1 MQTATIYVRLRA
13 AGTAV
18 SVETAMRSLR
28 FFQLNAEGSYIIS
41 YTIKGEL

>member
-18 SVETAMRSLR
+18 SADTAMRSLR
-28 FFQLNAEGSYIIS
+28 FFQLCAEGNCIIS
-41 YTIKGEL
+41 YAIKGDL